1 MVLECA
7 CRAAQRWSGTH
18 ANPREQAV
26 VLRLRGNGFILA
38 KDYSSAIAAYE
49 EAVTVCRSIAPENI
63 DVGLALESLAN
74 ARRLSGDFAQASTNY
89 QEALRIARN
98 CLNNQCIATF
108 TGNIAD
114 LHLDQYNWTGAEAL
128 AREALPLSENL
139 GRHELIATNCR
150 RLAKALV
157 RQGKADEA
165 VAYARRAVEIF
176 TRLRSPYLKFAQA
189 TLAECLAS
197 V

>member
-1 MVLECA
+1 
-7 CRAAQRWSGTH
+7 
-18 ANPREQAV
+18 
-26 VLRLRGNGFILA
+26 
-38 KDYSSAIAAYE
+38 
-49 EAVTVCRSIAPENI
+49 
-63 DVGLALESLAN
+63 
-74 ARRLSGDFAQASTNY
+74 
-89 QEALRIARN
+89 
-98 CLNNQCIATF
+98 
-108 TGNIAD
+108 
-114 LHLDQYNWTGAEAL
+114 
-128 AREALPLSENL
+128 LPLSENL